1 MTSEKSTIQHTKS
14 QQANDITQQESTPN
28 HAFVVDQSRGPRS
41 SDEEQCQPP
50 KKWDRPDLGG
60 YEVRGNKHG
69 GKK

>member
-14 QQANDITQQESTPN
+14 QQADDITQKESTPN
-28 HAFVVDQSRGPRS
+28 HAFVVDRS